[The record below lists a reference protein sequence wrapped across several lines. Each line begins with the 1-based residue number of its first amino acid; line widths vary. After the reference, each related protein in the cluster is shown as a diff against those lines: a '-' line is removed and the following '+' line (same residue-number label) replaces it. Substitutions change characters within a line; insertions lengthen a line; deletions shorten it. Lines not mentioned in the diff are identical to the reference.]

1 MMKIRFEKNIVLIV
15 VLAVILR
22 IVLSFTTFHADVR
35 AFQLGGEIVA
45 KGNILNLYDY
55 IPSLPDDS
63 EIVRI
68 FRDDYLI
75 YPPVIYIYHGFFNFI
90 FSNIGLGVVNDYLI
104 ENASTFGKLDFNL
117 HLLLLKLP
125 YLIPELLVGYFLYRL
140 FDFKKNKILAL
151 TLWLFNPVTLYATYV
166 MAQYDVIAVLFTV
179 ISLLFIKD
187 KKLFWAA
194 LFLGIGAAFKIYPLL
209 LLPAI
214 VVIPNKFSDKLKILA
229 LGILPY
235 LLVVL
240 PYLSS
245 QGYRTSALVAGQTL
259 KSFFAQIPISGGES
273 IILYPLLLIFLYL
286 VFYYQKADLQNMWK
300 RFLIIL
306 LVFFVFTHYHPQWFV
321 WVTPFFIID
330 LVYSKMKHSLLIIL
344 VLISYFGLL
353 WFFESSL
360 TVGIFAPIFPA
371 LYEQP
376 TIWKILSINVDT
388 ILLRSLL
395 QTLFASV
402 ALFYLIR
409 YFVSN
414 FPERLDSS
422 S

>member
-1 MMKIRFEKNIVLIV
+1 MKVGFDKKITLIV
-15 VLAVILR
+15 TLAILLR
-22 IVLSFTTFHADVR
+22 IFLSLSTFHADIR

-75 YPPVIYIYHGFFNFI
+75 YPPVIYIYHGIFNFI

-104 ENASTFGKLDFNL
+104 ENASTFGRLDFNL

-125 YLIPELLVGYFLYRL
+125 YFIPELLVGYFLYKL
-140 FDFKKNKILAL
+140 FDSPKQKFWAL
-151 TLWLFNPVTLYATYV
+151 TLWLFNPISLYATYV

-179 ISLLFIKD
+179 IALFFIKD
-187 KKLFWAA
+187 KRLALAA

-214 VVIPNKFSDKLKILA
+214 VFIPNKFIDKLKLFV
-229 LGILPY
+229 LGVAPY
-235 LLVVL
+235 ILVVL
-240 PYLSS
+240 PYLPSS
-245 QGYRTSALVAGQTL
+245 GYRSSALVAGQTL
-259 KSFFAQIPISGGES
+259 KSFFAIIPISGGEN
-273 IILYPLLLIFLYL
+273 IILYPLLLVFLYI
-286 VFYYQKADLQNMWK
+286 VFYYQGIKYENIWK

-321 WVTPFFIID
+321 WITPFFVID
-330 LVYSKMKHSLLIIL
+330 LVQSKFKNWLLI
-344 VLISYFGLL
+344 LISLISFFGLL
-353 WFFESSL
+353 WFFEASL
-360 TVGIFAPIFPA
+360 TVGIFAPLFPN

-376 TIWKILSINVDT
+376 TIWKILDMSVDT
-388 ILLRSLL
+388 ILLRSIL

-402 ALFYLIR
+402 ALFYLVK
-409 YFVSN
+409 YFTNN
-414 FPERLDSS
+414 FPERSNSDS
-422 S
+422 

>member
-1 MMKIRFEKNIVLIV
+1 MKISFEKNIVLIIILAV
-15 VLAVILR
+15 VLRL
-22 IVLSFTTFHADVR
+22 VLAFTTFHADIR

-55 IPSLPDDS
+55 IPALPDDS

-75 YPPVIYIYHGFFNFI
+75 YPPVIYIYHGIFNFI
-90 FSNIGLGVVNDYLI
+90 FSSIGLGVVNDYLI

-125 YLIPELLVGYFLYRL
+125 YLIPELLVSYFLYKL
-140 FDFKKNKILAL
+140 FDSKKDKMLAL
-151 TLWLFNPVTLYATYV
+151 TLWLFNPITLYATYI

-179 ISLLFIKD
+179 IALLFIKD
-187 KKLFWAA
+187 KKIFWAA

-209 LLPAI
+209 LLPAL
-214 VVIPNKFSDKLKILA
+214 VVIPNKFADKLKILA
-229 LGILPY
+229 LGVIPY
-235 LLVVL
+235 ILVVL

-245 QGYRTSALVAGQTL
+245 QGYRSSALMAGQTL

-273 IILYPLLLIFLYL
+273 IILYPFLLIFLYI
-286 VFYYQKADLQNMWK
+286 VFYYQKADLQNIWK

-306 LVFFVFTHYHPQWFV
+306 LTFFVFTHYHPQWFV
-321 WVTPFFIID
+321 WITPFFIID
-330 LVYSKMKHSLLIIL
+330 LVYSKMKHILLIML
-344 VLISYFGLL
+344 VLISFFGSL

-360 TVGIFAPIFPA
+360 TVGIFAPIFPE

-376 TIWKILSINVDT
+376 NIWKILNINVDT

-402 ALFYLIR
+402 ATFYLIK
-409 YFVSN
+409 YFIYT
-414 FPERLDSS
+414 FPERQTSDS
-422 S
+422 